1 MKMSNGNGL
10 KLPKADLCPAIASC
24 PARRLEKI
32 GEPLSAGLD
41 AQDGIAVASGVVRTS
56 FERKLL
62 WALLISVAI
71 AAALP
76 LSGMLY
82 ESVADH
88 RTLEEYPA
96 PGRLIDVGTA
106 VIHVYCTGIA
116 DAAPAV
122 VLEAGGGDI
131 SLVWGDA
138 QRALSQR
145 HRVCSYD
152 RAGQGWS
159 SPSRKP
165 RNAEQIAEELHRA
178 LVTAHEAGRYVI
190 VGHSRGGIYARTFA
204 QLFPGEV
211 AALVLVDSSVD
222 TRAYALGTLQIEER
236 QFRLLEL
243 GARLARFGVP
253 RLQYEFGAIGKHTG
267 PLGVE
272 EALRLRA
279 PNIEANYE
287 EMAAVR
293 AGDYGPQIKDGALRC
308 TPLVVLT
315 STGPLKGIDAI
326 SPAER
331 TLVDAYR
338 AKYQKAQ
345 TDFLRLSCNHR
356 QIFASHAGHYIY
368 KDDPALFAA
377 AVEGA
382 YSGNLADIPGTL

>member
-1 MKMSNGNGL
+1 VRTTSL
-10 KLPKADLCPAIASC
+10 K
-24 PARRLEKI
+24 RRL
-32 GEPLSAGLD
+32 L
-41 AQDGIAVASGVVRTS
+41 VGV
-56 FERKLL
+56 
-62 WALLISVAI
+62 LISVAI
-71 AAALP
+71 AAAVA

-82 ESVADH
+82 ESVADR

-106 VIHVYCTGIA
+106 VIHLYCTGMT
-116 DAAPAV
+116 DAGPTV

-159 SPSRKP
+159 SPSSKP
-165 RNAEQIAEELHRA
+165 RNAEQIAQELHRA
-178 LVTAHEAGRYVI
+178 LIAAHEVGRYVL

-204 QLFPGEV
+204 QIYPGEV

-236 QFRLLEL
+236 QFNLLEF

-253 RLQYEFGAIGKHTG
+253 RFLYEFGAIGKHTET
-267 PLGVE
+267 LGVE
-272 EALRLRA
+272 DALRMRA

-293 AGDYGPQIKDGALRC
+293 AGDYGPQIKDGALKC

-331 TLVDAYR
+331 TLIDAYR

-368 KDDPALFAA
+368 KDDPPLFAA

-382 YSGNLADIPGTL
+382 YTGNLTDIPGTL